1 MELKSGSLTSGD
13 CCLCYRRDYET
24 FAVLCQGEG
33 SGAAANVAAVTGANR
48 LLELFKL
55 DVGFRSGVAHAANSW
70 ADESNSRVPRCAFS
84 VAQCLNNG
92 FFTVF
97 TFAAPPPLLLTGS
110 DVIALSG
117 RSLGREDEQ
126 GRPRLREF
134 IGRLEAGQ
142 TLLLPADD
150 LLRAGFASAM
160 EKGYTTAGEVL
171 AQYFSSMLDRSPKP
185 TPLEM
190 LQRLAQ
196 DLARKNRGAPP
207 RDLTALGLTCRPARL
222 LTLATGPPRD
232 ISRDGEYTK
241 RLMDSPGLKAV
252 CGSTTAELIA
262 RELDQPLTCLNPDN
276 YVDPPE
282 YSIPG
287 IDLITEGA
295 VALNRVLNILDDDLT
310 GLEHPKV
317 VERLAQTLL
326 SSDKIQLIQGRAV
339 NTAHEAS
346 LFKQMGIRTR
356 HDVVDLICDKL
367 EQRGKIIE
375 RINF

>member
-1 MELKSGSLTSGD
+1 M
-13 CCLCYRRDYET
+13 CHRQNYET

-55 DVGFRSGVAHAANSW
+55 DVGFRSGVAHAAESW
-70 ADESNSRVPRCAFS
+70 GDEGNARVPRCAFS
-84 VAQCLNNG
+84 VAQLLSNG

-97 TFAAPPPLLLTGS
+97 TFDAPSPLLITES

-117 RSLGREDEQ
+117 RGLGKKDPEH
-126 GRPRLREF
+126 GFRLFEY
-134 IGRLEAGQ
+134 IGKLEAGQ
-142 TLLLPADD
+142 TLLLPSDD
-150 LLRAGFASAM
+150 LIRAGFGEASV
-160 EKGYTTAGEVL
+160 KGYAAAGEVL
-171 AQYFSSMLDRSPKP
+171 AQYLGRLLDRDPRP
-185 TPLEM
+185 TPPQMLE
-190 LQRLAQ
+190 LLAQ
-196 DLARKNRGAPP
+196 DMALKNRGGPP

-222 LTLATGPPRD
+222 LALATGPPRD
-232 ISRDGEYTK
+232 ISRDGEFTD
-241 RLMDSPGLKAV
+241 RLMNSPGLKAV

-262 RELDQPLTCLNPDN
+262 RELDRPLTCLNPDN

-282 YSIPG
+282 YAIPG

-295 VALNRVLNILDDDLT
+295 VALNRVANILDDDLSNIKQ
-310 GLEHPKV
+310 PNV

-356 HDVVDLICDKL
+356 HDVVEQICDKL

-375 RINF
+375 RIYF

>member
-1 MELKSGSLTSGD
+1 M
-13 CCLCYRRDYET
+13 
-24 FAVLCQGEG
+24 LCQGEG

-55 DVGFRSGVAHAANSW
+55 DVGFRSGVAHAARSW
-70 ADESNSRVPRCAFS
+70 ADEENTRVPRCAFS
-84 VAQCLNNG
+84 VAQILSNG

-97 TFAAPPPLLLTGS
+97 TFDAPSPLLITEN

-117 RSLGREDEQ
+117 RGLGKKDPEHDSF
-126 GRPRLREF
+126 RLFEY
-134 IGRLEAGQ
+134 IGKLEEGQ
-142 TLLLPADD
+142 TLLLPSDD
-150 LLRAGFASAM
+150 LIRAGFGEASV
-160 EKGYTTAGEVL
+160 KGYSAAGEVL
-171 AQYFSSMLDRSPKP
+171 AQYLGRLLDREPKP
-185 TPLEM
+185 TPPQMLE
-190 LQRLAQ
+190 L
-196 DLARKNRGAPP
+196 LARDMALKNRGGPP

-232 ISRDGEYTK
+232 ISRDGEFTD
-241 RLMDSPGLKAV
+241 RLMNSEGLKAV
-252 CGSTTAELIA
+252 CGSTTAELVA
-262 RELDQPLTCLNPDN
+262 RELDRPLTCLNPDN

-282 YSIPG
+282 YAIPG

-295 VALNRVLNILDDDLT
+295 VALNRVMNILNDDLSDIR
-310 GLEHPKV
+310 EPNV

-326 SSDKIQLIQGRAV
+326 SSDKIELIQGRAV

-356 HDVVDLICDKL
+356 HDVVEQICANL

-375 RINF
+375 RIYF

>member
-1 MELKSGSLTSGD
+1 M
-13 CCLCYRRDYET
+13 
-24 FAVLCQGEG
+24 LCQGEG

-55 DVGFRSGVAHAANSW
+55 DVGFRSGVAHAAESW
-70 ADESNSRVPRCAFS
+70 GDEGNARVPRCAFS
-84 VAQCLNNG
+84 VAQLLSNG

-97 TFAAPPPLLLTGS
+97 TFDAPSPLLITES

-117 RSLGREDEQ
+117 RGLGKKDPEH
-126 GRPRLREF
+126 GFRLFEY
-134 IGRLEAGQ
+134 IGKLEAGQ
-142 TLLLPADD
+142 TLLLPSDD
-150 LLRAGFASAM
+150 LIRAGFGEASV
-160 EKGYTTAGEVL
+160 KGYAAAGEVL
-171 AQYFSSMLDRSPKP
+171 AQYLGRLLDRDPRP
-185 TPLEM
+185 TPPQMLE
-190 LQRLAQ
+190 LLAQ
-196 DLARKNRGAPP
+196 DMALKNRGGPP

-222 LTLATGPPRD
+222 LALATGPPRD
-232 ISRDGEYTK
+232 ISRDGEFTD
-241 RLMDSPGLKAV
+241 RLMNSPGLKAV

-262 RELDQPLTCLNPDN
+262 RELDRPLTCLNPDN

-282 YSIPG
+282 YAIPG

-295 VALNRVLNILDDDLT
+295 VALNRVANILDDDLSNIKQ
-310 GLEHPKV
+310 PNV

-356 HDVVDLICDKL
+356 HDVVEQICDKL

-375 RINF
+375 RIYF